1 VIRTLPFPTDGGG
14 RAEWVIDN
22 PTDPHS
28 GTEHVHDTLVAQAAS

>member
-22 PTDPHS
+22 PTHS